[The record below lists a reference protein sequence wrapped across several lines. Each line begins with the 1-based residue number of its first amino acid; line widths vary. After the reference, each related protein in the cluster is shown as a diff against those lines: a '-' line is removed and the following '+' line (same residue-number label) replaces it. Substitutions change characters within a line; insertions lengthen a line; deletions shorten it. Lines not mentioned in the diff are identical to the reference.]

1 MVYMCKYPSPIY
13 HMANM
18 NSEKIQNL
26 HSENLL
32 VHFRRIERL
41 KQEATRHFSL
51 DLNQRQMCDLELLL
65 NRAFYPLAGYMER
78 EDYESVL
85 NHMRLSD
92 GTVWPI
98 PVTLD
103 VSMDTAQ
110 KLEPGQPLALRD
122 EEGFMLAVL
131 TVKEVWQQDRQ
142 RHALAVFG
150 TDDPRR
156 HPGVYRLF
164 HETEAWFVSGTL
176 EGLHLPMHYDFTELR
191 ITPAETHR
199 VFTQRG
205 WRNVAGFQ
213 TERHLHCAHREM
225 VLRGAREA
233 GANLFIHPVA
243 GRAGP
248 NDLDHFTLVRCYQE
262 FIKNFPK
269 NMVQLGL
276 LPLERRLA
284 GPRQALWEAVIR
296 RNYGCTHY
304 MVSED
309 HGDPFAGNSQER
321 FYPLGAAQELVK
333 SLEDEIDIRMI
344 PLKKMVYVEDKAQY
358 FPLDQVDPG
367 MQVKEISSAELRR
380 RLEFDLEIPE
390 WFSFPGVVLELKK
403 AYPPRHEQGF
413 TVFITGLSG
422 AGKSTLAKVL
432 YVRFMEMRERPVTL
446 LDGDIVRKNL
456 SSELDFSRKHR
467 NLNVQR
473 IGFVA
478 SEITK
483 NRGIALCAPIAP
495 FARSRQTA
503 REMVAPHGGFIEVYM
518 STPLEICEQ
527 RDRKGIYAKA
537 RAGIIKG
544 VTGIDDP
551 YEPPEQPELKI
562 DTTSLTPTEAA
573 QEVFLFLEE
582 QGYIR

>member
-1 MVYMCKYPSPIY
+1 ML
-13 HMANM
+13 NF
-18 NSEKIQNL
+18 

-41 KQEATRHFSL
+41 KEEASRYESL
-51 DLNQRQMCDLELLL
+51 DLNQRQLGDLELLL
-65 NRAFYPLAGYMER
+65 NRAFYPLIGYQNMA
-78 EDYESVL
+78 DYESVL
-85 NHMRLSD
+85 DSMRLVD
-92 GTVWPI
+92 GTVWPV
-98 PVTLD
+98 PVCLD
-103 VSMDTAQ
+103 VSEKTAAGL
-110 KLEPGQPLALRD
+110 KPGMHLALRD

-131 TVKEVWQQDRQ
+131 NIEDVWEADKK
-142 RHALAVFG
+142 RHAACVFG
-150 TDDPRR
+150 TDDEHD
-156 HPGVYRLF
+156 HPGVRKLYREVGPF
-164 HETEAWFVSGTL
+164 FVGGGL
-176 EGLHLPMHYDFTELR
+176 EGLHLPMHYDFSELR
-191 ITPAETHR
+191 TAPAETHR

-205 WRNVAGFQ
+205 WRKVAGFQ

-233 GANLFIHPVA
+233 GANLFIQPVV

-262 FIKNFPK
+262 FIKNFPR
-269 NMVQLGL
+269 NMIQLGL
-276 LPLERRLA
+276 IPLERRLA
-284 GPRQALWEAVIR
+284 GPREALWEAIIR
-296 RNYGCTHY
+296 RNYGCSHF

-309 HGDPFAGNSQER
+309 HSDPFAGDTRER

-333 SLEDEIDIRMI
+333 SFEDEIDIRMI
-344 PLKKMVYVEDKAQY
+344 PLEKMVYVEDKAQY
-358 FPLDQVDPG
+358 FPLNKVEPG
-367 MQVKEISSAELRR
+367 MQVKEISSAELKR

-390 WFSFPGVVLELKK
+390 WFSFPGVVSELKK
-403 AYPPRHEQGF
+403 AYPPRHQQGF
-413 TVFITGLSG
+413 AVFITGLSG

-432 YVRFMEMRERPVTL
+432 YVRFMEMRDRPVSL

-456 SSELDFSRKHR
+456 SSELSFSRFHR

-483 NRGIALCAPIAP
+483 NRGIAICAPIAP
-495 FARSRQTA
+495 FEESRQTA
-503 REMVAPHGGFIEVYM
+503 REMVSPYGGFIEVFM

-537 RAGIIKG
+537 KAGIIKG

-551 YEPPEQPELKI
+551 YEAPVEPELSI
-562 DTTSLTPTEAA
+562 DTTDLTPTEAA

>member
-1 MVYMCKYPSPIY
+1 MS
-13 HMANM
+13 
-18 NSEKIQNL
+18 SENAQNL

-32 VHFRRIERL
+32 VHFRRIEHI
-41 KQEATRHFSL
+41 KQESRSHVSL
-51 DLNQRQMCDLELLL
+51 DLNQRQLCDLELLL
-65 NRAFYPLAGYMER
+65 NRAFYPLAGFMNQA
-78 EDYESVL
+78 DYESVL
-85 NHMRLSD
+85 DYMRLAD
-92 GTVWPI
+92 GTVWPM
-98 PVTLD
+98 PVCLD
-103 VSMDTAQ
+103 VPGETAD
-110 KLEPGQPLALRD
+110 KLTPGDPLALRD

-131 TVKEVWQQDRQ
+131 TVQDIWQPDLK
-142 RHALAVFG
+142 RHAQAIYG
-150 TDDPRR
+150 TEDPAK
-156 HPGVYRLF
+156 HPGVAKLF
-164 HETEAWFVSGTL
+164 QEINPCFVGGTL

-191 ITPAETHR
+191 TTPAETHR
-199 VFTQRG
+199 MFTQKG

-225 VLRGAREA
+225 ILRGAREA
-233 GANLFIHPVA
+233 GANLFIQPVV
-243 GRAGP
+243 GRAGS
-248 NDLDHFTLVRCYQE
+248 NDLDHFTQVRCYQE
-262 FIKNFPK
+262 FIRNFPR

-276 LPLERRLA
+276 IPLERRLA
-284 GPRQALWEAVIR
+284 GPREALWEAIIR
-296 RNYGCTHY
+296 RNYGCTHF

-309 HGDPFAGNSQER
+309 HGDPFAGDSQER
-321 FYPLGAAQELVK
+321 FYPRGAAQDLVR
-333 SLEDEIDIRMI
+333 SLEEEIDIRMI

-358 FPLDQVDPG
+358 FPVDQVDSG

-390 WFSFPGVVLELKK
+390 WFSFPGVVQELKK
-403 AYPPRHEQGF
+403 AYPPRHQQGF

-456 SSELDFSRKHR
+456 SSELDFTRRHR

-483 NRGIALCAPIAP
+483 NRGIAICAPIAP
-495 FARSRQTA
+495 YDESRSLA
-503 REMVAPHGGFIEVYM
+503 REMVSPYGGFIEVYM

-537 RAGIIKG
+537 RSGIMSG

-551 YEPPEQPELKI
+551 YEPPRSPELTI
-562 DTTSLTPTEAA
+562 DTTDLSPTEAA

-582 QGYIR
+582 QGYIK